1 MDNKIIKNESHI
13 NRLITVGRELW
24 NQLTDDERETWAND
38 TGTMGFVEHVQEIL
52 HIDLNDV
59 DEFEQVHELII
70 NPPTVVEDLRV
81 TLVRH
86 IDHVLAHGIEPI
98 QLTEAIQYLAYH
110 LTEEFDEY
118 HQDGNIVYHV
128 INGRIDILDMTDPR
142 PKFLGSLTIS
152 D

>member
-1 MDNKIIKNESHI
+1 MATITTNEM

-24 NQLTDDERETWAND
+24 NQLTDDERETWACD
-38 TGTMGFVEHVQEIL
+38 TGTLGFVEHVQEIL

-59 DEFEQVHELII
+59 DQFEQIHDLII
-70 NPPTVVEDLRV
+70 NPPTIVDDLR
-81 TLVRH
+81 TSLQKH
-86 IDHVLAHGIEPI
+86 IELCQKNDIEPI

-110 LTEEFDEY
+110 LTDDIDEY
-118 HQDGNIVYHV
+118 YQDGNIIYH
-128 INGRIDILDMTDPR
+128 IIHGRIDILDMTNPR